1 MANIDAMRQIRVGPE
16 SAGSEPGPAWL
27 WSWRGKACSNR
38 CGPYSWKI
46 RPKIIFAGGSIKL
59 DASLAENALK
69 SELGDQ
75 LKMGCYEHRPLA

>member
-16 SAGSEPGPAWL
+16 SAGSEPGPACYG
-27 WSWRGKACSNR
+27 RGGAKPAVTDADLILGRLDPNN
-38 CGPYSWKI
+38 
-46 RPKIIFAGGSIKL
+46 FAGGSIKL

-75 LKMGCYEHRPLA
+75 L